1 MIEGMAIASSDEA
14 TEQMWEAVFQGVLR
28 LRERWL
34 TPEWTYDRR
43 LRCVASSIPL
53 AQESAVRAAIDEMFP
68 TSWTASTLPDAPE
81 DVRALA
87 ATCGGLRAAQQ
98 LLWNGGTD
106 GPGAFGLWWPWGD
119 GTTVTL
125 RIGLHHLDLPKVRY
139 PRLRDLFGIP
149 QAPGPG

>member
-1 MIEGMAIASSDEA
+1 MGTPEEA
-14 TEQMWEAVFQGVLR
+14 ANDVWEAVFGGLKR
-28 LRERWL
+28 LQEQW
-34 TPEWTYDRR
+34 PANDWTYDRR

-53 AQESAVRAAIDEMFP
+53 SQEPATRAAIAAALP
-68 TSWTASTLPDAPE
+68 ASWSSATLPEAHE

-87 ATCGGLRAAQQ
+87 GTCGGLRAAQL
-98 LLWNGGTD
+98 LLWGGPPN

-149 QAPGPG
+149 QAAGPG